1 MTVHDGFDF
10 WVGESEL
17 DDEAKASLDRANES
31 VIPTVKMA
39 ATASA
44 YWCRIGERTHIRLVL
59 PEDEDVATD
68 ALARLHAAGDSAL
81 GDETRL
87 LGAFRA
93 CGLLVPV
100 WDLDPDKSADD
111 YEAALGEFIDPVC
124 RGARLPTRPSP
135 RRSAGPG
142 PGCSAA
148 RSRCADRRAR
158 RHDLA
163 PVTAHPAPTVAAVI
177 PAKDEADRIAATVR
191 AVLGIPGVDLVVV
204 VDDGSSDD
212 TAEIARAAGAEVV
225 RHARNR
231 GKAAAMTT
239 GAGYVARHEGV
250 EGRVGGSDGRRPLL
264 FVDGDLE
271 DTAANLGV
279 LVPPVLE
286 GRADMT
292 IATLP
297 PQKTAGGGHGFV
309 VRLARKGIEDLTGFV
324 AQQPLSGM
332 RCISRPAFDAASPL
346 ARGWGVEVGLTV
358 DVLLAGL
365 RVEEVPCEL
374 HHRVSGS
381 DWRGQVHRAKQYRDV
396 ALALARRRARRGL
409 R

>member
-1 MTVHDGFDF
+1 M
-10 WVGESEL
+10 S
-17 DDEAKASLDRANES
+17 S
-31 VIPTVKMA
+31 
-39 ATASA
+39 
-44 YWCRIGERTHIRLVL
+44 
-59 PEDEDVATD
+59 
-68 ALARLHAAGDSAL
+68 
-81 GDETRL
+81 
-87 LGAFRA
+87 
-93 CGLLVPV
+93 
-100 WDLDPDKSADD
+100 
-111 YEAALGEFIDPVC
+111 
-124 RGARLPTRPSP
+124 
-135 RRSAGPG
+135 
-142 PGCSAA
+142 
-148 RSRCADRRAR
+148 
-158 RHDLA
+158 
-163 PVTAHPAPTVAAVI
+163 HPAPTVAAVI

-191 AVLGIPGVDLVVV
+191 AVRGIPGVDLVVV

-212 TAEIARAAGAEVV
+212 TAAIAREAGAEVV

-250 EGRVGGSDGRRPLL
+250 EGRVGGSDDRRPLL

-271 DTAANLGV
+271 GTAANLGV

-286 GRADMT
+286 DRADMT

-297 PQKTAGGGHGFV
+297 PQRTAGGGRGFV
-309 VRLARKGIEDLTGFV
+309 VRLARKGIEDLTGYV

-332 RCISRPAFDAASPL
+332 RCISRQAFDAASPL

-358 DVLLAGL
+358 DVLMAGL

-374 HHRVSGS
+374 QHRVSGA

>member
-1 MTVHDGFDF
+1 MT
-10 WVGESEL
+10 EP
-17 DDEAKASLDRANES
+17 
-31 VIPTVKMA
+31 I
-39 ATASA
+39 
-44 YWCRIGERTHIRLVL
+44 I
-59 PEDEDVATD
+59 
-68 ALARLHAAGDSAL
+68 
-81 GDETRL
+81 
-87 LGAFRA
+87 
-93 CGLLVPV
+93 
-100 WDLDPDKSADD
+100 
-111 YEAALGEFIDPVC
+111 
-124 RGARLPTRPSP
+124 
-135 RRSAGPG
+135 
-142 PGCSAA
+142 
-148 RSRCADRRAR
+148 
-158 RHDLA
+158 
-163 PVTAHPAPTVAAVI
+163 PTVAAVI

-191 AVLGIPGVDLVVV
+191 AVRGIPGVDLVVV
-204 VDDGSSDD
+204 VDDGSSDR
-212 TAEIARAAGAEVV
+212 TADVAREAGAEVV

-250 EGRVGGSDGRRPLL
+250 EGRVGGSTDRRPLL

-271 DTAANLGV
+271 DSAANVGV
-279 LVPPVLE
+279 LVPPVLA

-309 VRLARKGIEDLTGFV
+309 VRLARTGIEDLTGFV

-332 RCISRPAFDAASPL
+332 RCISRQAFDAASPL

-358 DVLLAGL
+358 DVLMAGL

-374 HHRVSGS
+374 HHRVSGA